1 MSLQQLFKTAPAC
14 AIPKTNTKAYRLL
27 ALLAKGE
34 PVPEVHILIEL
45 GGNNRS
51 QLQALKS
58 KRCGYWNLIPEYNDK
73 GIIISRTLDTRHL
86 SGDPMLDARARSER
100 RLELAN
106 ESLRLSI
113 NEQAR
118 ANKAFC

>member
-1 MSLQQLFKTAPAC
+1 ML
-14 AIPKTNTKAYRLL
+14 
-27 ALLAKGE
+27 
-34 PVPEVHILIEL
+34 EVHILIEF

-51 QLQALKS
+51 QLQALKG
-58 KRCGYWNLIPEYNDK
+58 KRYGYWNLIPEYNDK
-73 GIIISRTLDTRHL
+73 GIITSRSLDPRHL
-86 SGDPMLDARARSER
+86 SGDTKLDARARSER

-118 ANKAFC
+118 ANKAFAELIAAKTHFYELEKENAPEVNSKGA